1 MATTLSIEKRSG
13 QSFYLWL
20 AGAGLVA
27 LVYFGW
33 SALFGLAP
41 LNFCTGLIVPYVGP
55 AARALY
61 ETSNINI
68 VYLYEP
74 FECQR
79 LLRGMGTTIY
89 ISFVC
94 VVASTVIGVLGAW
107 AQMSRSKILRSVTQG
122 YIQFFRNT
130 PPLVQMYFF
139 FFALSPLLPRVMT
152 DYGIARPM
160 FDAFTWAAI
169 SLSFFAGAF
178 NVEIFRSGIEAVPRT
193 MTEAAESLG
202 FTRAQVFRRV
212 VLPLALR
219 VCIPSLTNN
228 LVNLVKTTT
237 LAFAI
242 SVPEALFVANQIWSD
257 RVNVLEMMLTLFA
270 FYIGLVAVLVWMMD
284 RWEKSLRIPG
294 YGR

>member
-1 MATTLSIEKRSG
+1 MASIVTADSG
-13 QSFYLWL
+13 SSNRFYFWI
-20 AGAGLVA
+20 AAAA
-27 LVYFGW
+27 LVVFAYFAW
-33 SALFGLAP
+33 TKLFGLAP
-41 LNFCTGLIVPYVGP
+41 VNICTGAIIPLLGGIT
-55 AARALY
+55 RSLN
-61 ETSNINI
+61 ETAGINI
-68 VYLYEP
+68 IYLYEP

-79 LLRGMGTTIY
+79 MLNGMGTTIY
-89 ISFVC
+89 LSFVC
-94 VVASTVIGVLGAW
+94 VIASTIIGVLGAW
-107 AQMSRSKILRSVTQG
+107 AQMSNSKILRNIAAG

-139 FFALSPLLPRVMT
+139 FFALSPLLPRIMT
-152 DYGIARPM
+152 DYGVARPM
-160 FDAFTWAAI
+160 FDSFTWAAI

-193 MTEAAESLG
+193 MTEAAEALG
-202 FTRAQVFRRV
+202 YTRPQVFRNV

-242 SVPEALFVANQIWSD
+242 SVPETLFVANQIWSD
-257 RVNVLEMMLTLFA
+257 RVNVFEMMVTLFV
-270 FYIGLVAVLVWMMD
+270 FYIGLVAVLVWMME
-284 RWEKSLRIPG
+284 RWEKAMRIPG

>member
-1 MATTLSIEKRSG
+1 MATTLTVEKKPG
-13 QSFYLWL
+13 QRLALWL
-20 AGAGLVA
+20 AIIGIIL
-27 LVYFGW
+27 LLYQGW
-33 SALFGLAP
+33 SALFGLEP
-41 LNFCTGLIVPYVGP
+41 VNFCTGLIVPALGP
-55 AARALY
+55 AAKALY
-61 ETSNINI
+61 DTSNVNI
-68 VYLYEP
+68 IYLYEP

-94 VVASTVIGVLGAW
+94 VVASTIIGVLGAW

-152 DYGIARPM
+152 DYGVARPM